1 MKDLRNYLESKFP
14 MMNDV
19 QDKSLKEKALNLLV
33 DLMQKGNGGN
43 GWKDWDMPFTL
54 NMDFDPKYTL
64 VHHTYWVTKIAL
76 ESAKLFEEA
85 MGIPVNYDHMII
97 GGILHD
103 AGKLME
109 VEEHDGEYTK
119 DTLYFK
125 RFRHPSYGAMVAKEY
140 GLPDE
145 ICHIILTHAGEG
157 NALFR
162 SIEAQIIHRADFIY
176 YGGLRS
182 HMGLK

>member
-1 MKDLRNYLESKFP
+1 MGEHRDYLEKEFP
-14 MMNDV
+14 LLNDV
-19 QDKSLKEKALNLLV
+19 KDNDLKEKAIK
-33 DLMQKGNGGN
+33 LMVSLMTKGNGGK
-43 GWKDWDMPFTL
+43 GWKDWNMPFTL
-54 NMDFDPKYTL
+54 NMEFDKKYTL
-64 VHHTYWVTKIAL
+64 AHHTYWVTKIAL
-76 ESAKLFEEA
+76 ESAKVFEEA
-85 MGIPVNYDHMII
+85 MGIPVNQDHMII

-103 AGKLME
+103 VGKLME
-109 VEEHDGEYTK
+109 VEEKDGEYTK

-125 RFRHPSYGAMVAKEY
+125 QFRHPSYGAMAAKEY

-157 NALFR
+157 NALHR
-162 SIEAQIIHRADFIY
+162 SVEAQIIHRADFIY